1 MLLVIM
7 MILSDGDID
16 RIIKK
21 GQAFLVSPYNEEMLQ
36 PNSIDLT
43 LGDELKTING
53 KCIDLSQDSYKLK
66 PQEFILG
73 STIERVS
80 MPYDLCGHIDG
91 KSSIGRL
98 GVFIENSGF
107 VDSGFVGNITLEI
120 YNASDKEFE
129 LIHGMPICQIL
140 FQTLTNPVEKPY
152 GTRDNHYQHSTGT
165 VLSKWGEY

>member
-1 MLLVIM
+1 V
-7 MILSDGDID
+7 ILSDGDID
-16 RIIKK
+16 RIIKS
-21 GQAFLVSPYNEEMLQ
+21 GQAFLVSPYNDENLQ

-43 LGDELKTING
+43 LGDELKTIHG
-53 KCIDLSQDSYKLK
+53 KSIDLSQDSYKLK
-66 PQEFILG
+66 PNEFILG

-80 MPYDLCGHIDG
+80 MPLDLCGHIDG

-140 FQTLTNPVEKPY
+140 FQTLTSPVSKPY
-152 GTRDNHYQHSTGT
+152 GTRDNHYQHSNGT
-165 VLSKWGEY
+165 VLSKWEEYK

>member
-1 MLLVIM
+1 

-16 RIIKK
+16 RIIKS
-21 GQAFLVSPYNEEMLQ
+21 GQAFMVNPYNDEYLQ

-43 LGDELKTING
+43 LGDELKTIHG
-53 KCIDLSQDSYKLK
+53 KSIDLSQDSYNLK
-66 PQEFILG
+66 PNEFILG

-80 MPYDLCGHIDG
+80 MPFDLCGHIDG

-140 FQTLTNPVEKPY
+140 FQTLTSPVSKPY
-152 GTRDNHYQHSTGT
+152 GTRDNHYQHSNGT
-165 VLSKWGEY
+165 VLSKWRDIR

>member
-1 MLLVIM
+1 

-16 RIIKK
+16 RIIKS
-21 GQAFLVSPYNEEMLQ
+21 GQAFLVSPYNDENLQ

-43 LGDELKTING
+43 LGDELKTIHG
-53 KCIDLSQDSYKLK
+53 KSIDLSQDSYKLK
-66 PQEFILG
+66 PNEFILG

-80 MPYDLCGHIDG
+80 MPLDLCGHIDG

-140 FQTLTNPVEKPY
+140 FQTLTSPVSKPY
-152 GTRDNHYQHSTGT
+152 GTRDNHYQHSNGT
-165 VLSKWGEY
+165 VLSKWEEY

>member
-1 MLLVIM
+1 

-16 RIIKK
+16 RIIKS
-21 GQAFLVSPYNEEMLQ
+21 GQAFLVRPYNDENLQ

-43 LGDELKTING
+43 LSDELKTIHG
-53 KCIDLSQDSYKLK
+53 KSIDLSQDSYKLK
-66 PQEFILG
+66 PNEFILG

-80 MPYDLCGHIDG
+80 MPLDLCGHIDG

-129 LIHGMPICQIL
+129 LVHGMPICQIL
-140 FQTLTNPVEKPY
+140 FQTLTSPEAKIGRASCRERV
-152 GTRDNHYQHSTGT
+152 
-165 VLSKWGEY
+165 